1 MISNLIKSIFG
12 TRNKRLLKDYLGY
25 VSRINDLES
34 SYQKL
39 KKEEFP
45 KMTADLM
52 QKYKNKADLIELIP
66 QAFAIIREASIR
78 TLGLRHYDEQLLG
91 GLALHFGKIA
101 EMKTGEGKTLVSTL
115 AAYLN
120 SLTGNSVFIVT
131 VNDYLAQRDS
141 EWMANIY
148 NYVGLSVGTIFSGM
162 ESKQKKIDQKIT
174 NRIWISM
181 IRAFIDYEFRN
192 FKKKK

>member
-12 TRNKRLLKDYLGY
+12 TRNKRLLKVYLGY

-45 KMTADLM
+45 KMTTDLM

-78 TLGLRHYDEQLLG
+78 TLGLRHYDEQLLYH
-91 GLALHFGKIA
+91 LA
-101 EMKTGEGKTLVSTL
+101 
-115 AAYLN
+115 
-120 SLTGNSVFIVT
+120 
-131 VNDYLAQRDS
+131 
-141 EWMANIY
+141 
-148 NYVGLSVGTIFSGM
+148 
-162 ESKQKKIDQKIT
+162 
-174 NRIWISM
+174 
-181 IRAFIDYEFRN
+181 
-192 FKKKK
+192 